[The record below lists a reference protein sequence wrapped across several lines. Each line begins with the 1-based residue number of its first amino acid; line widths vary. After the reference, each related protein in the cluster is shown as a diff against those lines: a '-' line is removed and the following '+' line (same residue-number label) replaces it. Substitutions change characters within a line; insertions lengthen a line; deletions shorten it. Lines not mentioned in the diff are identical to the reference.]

1 MSVTRFKPRLSKLRC
16 NNAACPSIYVRG
28 IDVMPERIDRG
39 FRQTARLAG
48 AGSAGRPVR
57 TRVVPGGRN
66 MQSENSWDDLHL
78 RASGSDVT
86 FGVLG
91 PLEVRANDGLVH
103 VGGPQIRALL
113 ALLLVRPG
121 HVMSLSTLVAS
132 LWSRDAPP
140 SAERTARTYMSRLR
154 LALAP
159 LAGPTPPGPLI
170 VTAPPGYL
178 LRADPMSVDALLF
191 EELALAGRRALTGD
205 EPQAAR
211 SYLCNALRLWR
222 GDAYAEFV
230 DVPVLRA
237 EASRLEELRLSAVE
251 NRLQSE
257 LNMGLGPDLV
267 AELDGLVAA
276 HPLRERLWVQ
286 YLTAL
291 YRSGRQAEALS
302 AYQRARAL
310 LADELGLEPSV
321 ELADTHRRILAQ
333 DPKLLP
339 ELAGAL
345 TASAVLLTAA
355 PRPAAPGS
363 DLERSWPPRRG
374 LDPEPAWVA
383 SPRLERLGVEPEL
396 PADRAVDSQPIR
408 RWIAPDEGRRPGR
421 PPVGW
426 SQRAPSG
433 LRSALSVIAGVLAQ
447 PRVHAVAARAGR
459 VLGSL
464 GRAVAR
470 LASALPARVR
480 AWWGW
485 ETVDSCRGL
494 SQRSRG

>member
-1 MSVTRFKPRLSKLRC
+1 
-16 NNAACPSIYVRG
+16 
-28 IDVMPERIDRG
+28 
-39 FRQTARLAG
+39 
-48 AGSAGRPVR
+48 
-57 TRVVPGGRN
+57 
-66 MQSENSWDDLHL
+66 MQIKDSWDDFDF

-91 PLEVRANDGLVH
+91 PLEVRASDGLVH

-132 LWSRDAPP
+132 LWSSDAPP

-159 LAGPTPPGPLI
+159 LAGRTAAGPLI
-170 VTAPPGYL
+170 VTTPPGYL
-178 LRADPMSVDALLF
+178 LRADPMSVDASLF
-191 EELALAGRRALTGD
+191 EQLALAGRRALTRND
-205 EPQAAR
+205 PQTAR
-211 SYLCNALRLWR
+211 SHLRNALRLWR
-222 GDAYAEFV
+222 GDAYAEFA

-257 LNMGLGPDLV
+257 LNIGLGPDLV
-267 AELDGLVAA
+267 AELDGLVTA

-321 ELADTHRRILAQ
+321 ELVDTHRRILAQ

-345 TASAVLLTAA
+345 AAPAVLLATG
-355 PRPAAPGS
+355 PGPGGRGS
-363 DLERSWPPRRG
+363 DLAGRPERGW
-374 LDPEPAWVA
+374 AA
-383 SPRLERLGVEPEL
+383 SRQDVEPEWEARLQPNLPGAETEL
-396 PADRAVDSQPIR
+396 PADRAMDSQPIR
-408 RWIAPDEGRRPGR
+408 RWIATEQGRRRWRMPA
-421 PPVGW
+421 GW
-426 SQRAPSG
+426 SRRVPARVRPV
-433 LRSALSVIAGVLAQ
+433 LDAIADVLAQ
-447 PRVHAVAARAGR
+447 PRVRAAAARVGR
-459 VLGSL
+459 LLAWL
-464 GRAVAR
+464 GRAAAR
-470 LASALPARVR
+470 LTSALPPRMR
-480 AWWGW
+480 GW
-485 ETVDSCRGL
+485 RDGNTVESRPGF
-494 SQRSRG
+494 SQRSQG